1 MRNFLAFVLAM
12 TLVLFG
18 KMILNPMP
26 TGAVAPSNLAIA
38 KTEDLT
44 SLASTQ
50 NNAVE
55 QDGVRF
61 EILVPERIWVIPA
74 NKPDA
79 STPARLGLR
88 ITNKTQKPIR
98 FFIFDTLRVLGI
110 DIVGE
115 DGLALE
121 EQGGRNV
128 TRLTPEQLVCRL
140 AQPKQS
146 LIYDVNANL
155 YWQNN
160 QLVLGSPDGWYF
172 EGLKPGSYR
181 IRFKYSITS
190 IPVPLC
196 ENLPT
201 LDQAALAKVAEEF
214 WSGLAVTPFV
224 DIRVV
229 EP

>member
-1 MRNFLAFVLAM
+1 MRNLLAFILAM
-12 TLVLFG
+12 TLILFG

-26 TGAVAPSNLAIA
+26 TGAAVPSDVAIVKN
-38 KTEDLT
+38 EELT
-44 SLASTQ
+44 SFASDN

-55 QDGVRF
+55 KDGVRF
-61 EILVPERIWVIPA
+61 EILVPERTWIIPP
-74 NKPDA
+74 NQPDA
-79 STPARLGLR
+79 STPLRLGLR
-88 ITNKTQKPIR
+88 MTNKTQKPIR

-121 EQGGRNV
+121 KQGGRNV

-146 LIYDVNANL
+146 LTYDVNANL
-155 YWQNN
+155 YWYDN
-160 QLVLGSPDGWYF
+160 QLLFGSPDGWYF

-196 ENLPT
+196 ENLQN
-201 LDQAALAKVAEEF
+201 LDQAALVKVAEEF